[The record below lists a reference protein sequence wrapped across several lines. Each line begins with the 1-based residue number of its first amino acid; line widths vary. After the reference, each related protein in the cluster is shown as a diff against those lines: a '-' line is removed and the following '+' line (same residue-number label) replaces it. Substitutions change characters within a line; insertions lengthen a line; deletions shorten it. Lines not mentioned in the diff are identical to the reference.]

1 MAIRKI
7 RFEDDPIL
15 RKISKPVKN
24 INDSLKVL
32 IKDMEET
39 LDLSHGIGIAA
50 PQVGILKR
58 VIIAFD
64 NSDNKI
70 AIINPEILEV
80 SGTQESS
87 EGCLSVRNVH
97 GVVIRPAFVKVRGL
111 NIDGEE
117 IIIDG
122 EKRMANVLSH
132 EIDHL
137 DGILFTD
144 KMIYRQE
151 DEE

>member
-137 DGILFTD
+137 AGILFTD

>member
-24 INDSLKVL
+24 INDSLRLL

-39 LDLSHGIGIAA
+39 LDLNNGIGIAA

-70 AIINPEILEV
+70 AIINPEILEA

-97 GVVIRPAFVKVRGL
+97 GIVIRPAFVKVKGL
-111 NIDGEE
+111 NVDGDE
-117 IIIDG
+117 IIING

>member
-15 RKISKPVKN
+15 RKISKPVKS
-24 INDSLKVL
+24 INESLIVL

-39 LDLSHGIGIAA
+39 LDLNNGIGIAA

-70 AIINPEILEV
+70 AIINPEILES

-97 GVVIRPAFVKVRGL
+97 GIVVRPAFVKVKGL
-111 NIDGEE
+111 NINGEE
-117 IIIDG
+117 IIING

>member
-1 MAIRKI
+1 MAIRRI

-15 RKISKPVKN
+15 RKISKPIEN
-24 INDSLKVL
+24 INNGLKIL
-32 IKDMEET
+32 LNDMAET
-39 LDLSHGIGIAA
+39 LKLSGGIGIAA
-50 PQVGILKR
+50 VQVGVLKR
-58 VIIAFD
+58 VIIAVD
-64 NSDNKI
+64 NNENNV
-70 AIINPEILEV
+70 AIINPEIIEK
-80 SGTQESS
+80 SGEQESH
-87 EGCLSVRNVH
+87 EGSLSVRNIH
-97 GVVIRPAFVKVRGL
+97 GVVIRPAFVKVKGL
-111 NIDGEE
+111 DVNGKE
-117 IIIDG
+117 IIVIG